1 MSEVVFK
8 LHLNIEVKTF
18 RSLVLNSGKIAIKCL
33 IGQTFYSHLSS
44 IKHLWINCFNR
55 SFLLYDKLET
65 TGIYKIN

>member
-33 IGQTFYSHLSS
+33 IGQTRGRAPGLEQALCLVIQRGMCVTPLSFC
-44 IKHLWINCFNR
+44 H
-55 SFLLYDKLET
+55 
-65 TGIYKIN
+65 